1 MSCASCAARIQKKVS
16 RLDGVSDA
24 AVNFATGSAR
34 VTLDADICD
43 PDDVVRTI
51 DDLGYHAEVPHTGG
65 DNPHHGDHAHH
76 GDSADLRQR
85 LLVAVPLTVVVV
97 VLGMVPGLH
106 SLHWAPLVGLVLATP
121 VVWWCGWPIH
131 QMTIRGLRHR
141 SVGMDTLVT
150 LGSGVAWLWSVYQVA
165 VGGMEVYAEVSAV
178 VITFVLLGRWLEAR
192 ATDTSVDALAALSE
206 LQVDTVR
213 RVDADGS
220 EADVPLSQLVVG
232 DRFVVRPGSRV
243 ATDGVVTDG
252 GSALD
257 LSLVTGES
265 VPVEVTVGDSVVG
278 GAVNGSGRLIVT
290 ATAVG
295 ADTVLARIGDLIKA
309 AQHTKAPIER
319 LVDRIAGVFVPI
331 VLALSLLTLVGWL
344 VAGAGPS
351 FAISAAVA
359 VLVIAC
365 PCALGL
371 ATPTALVAGSGRG
384 AQLGVL
390 IRGPQVLEAAQR
402 IDTVLLDKTGTVTTG
417 EITVESVSGGTDEER
432 RWVGSVEAASEH
444 PIARAIA
451 TQFEGGPA
459 VVGFVAEAGVGAS
472 GEVAGHQVH
481 VGKAG
486 DLVDD
491 QLAAA
496 ITQAETR
503 GLTPVVATIDGRPA
517 IVVTVG
523 DTVKPTSAVAIQE
536 LRDLGLVPV
545 LLTGDRAATAQAVAA
560 TAGISD
566 VISDVSPEGK
576 VVAVRDRQAAGHR
589 VAMVGDGIN
598 DAAALAQ
605 ADLGIAMGTGT
616 DAAREAADITIVNSD
631 LRSVA
636 VAIALAR
643 RTWRTIKQNLWWA
656 FGYNVAAI
664 PLAMS
669 GRLSPMIAGAAM
681 AFSSVLVVSNSL
693 RLRAFKPA
701 NVESHRV
708 EAPRSSQPV

>member
-1 MSCASCAARIQKKVS
+1 MSHVELDIQGMTCASCAARIQKKVS
-16 RLDGVSDA
+16 RLDGVSEA
-24 AVNFATGSAR
+24 AVNYATGTAR
-34 VTLDADICD
+34 VTMDSEACD
-43 PDDVVRTI
+43 TQDVLRTI
-51 DDLGYHAEVPHTGG
+51 DGLGYHATVPEPGG
-65 DNPHHGDHAHH
+65 DHSHHG
-76 GDSADLRQR
+76 GSADLRLR
-85 LLVAVPLTVVVV
+85 LTIAVPLTIAV
-97 VLGMVPGLH
+97 VLLGMIPALH
-106 SLHWAPLVGLVLATP
+106 TLSWAPLVGLLLATP

-150 LGSGVAWLWSVYQVA
+150 LGSGVAWLWSVYQVI

-178 VITFVLLGRWLEAR
+178 VVTFVLLGRWLEAR

-206 LQVDTVR
+206 LQVDSVR
-213 RVDADGS
+213 RIGAD
-220 EADVPLSQLVVG
+220 DVETEIPLSRLVVG
-232 DRFVVRPGSRV
+232 DRFVVRPGGRV
-243 ATDGVVTDG
+243 ATDGVVADG

-265 VPVEVTVGDSVVG
+265 VPVEVTPGDSVVG
-278 GAVNGSGRLIVT
+278 GAVNGSGRLVVT

-295 ADTVLARIGDLIKA
+295 ADTVLARIGDLIKQ
-309 AQHTKAPIER
+309 AQHSKAPIER
-319 LVDRIAGVFVPI
+319 LVDRIAGIFVPV

-344 VAGAGPS
+344 IAGADPS

-384 AQLGVL
+384 AQLGIL

-417 EITVESVSGGTDEER
+417 EITVESVVGGTDEQR
-432 RWVGSVEAASEH
+432 SWVGSVEAASEH
-444 PIARAIA
+444 PIARAVA
-451 TQFEGGPA
+451 GRFGGGPA
-459 VVGFVAEAGVGAS
+459 VTGFAAEAGIGAS
-472 GEVAGHQVH
+472 GDVAGHRIH
-481 VGKAG
+481 VGKAN
-486 DLVDD
+486 
-491 QLAAA
+491 AAVGEPFDTA
-496 ITQAETR
+496 ISDAEQR
-503 GLTPVVATIDGRPA
+503 GLTPVIATVDGQPTV
-517 IVVTVG
+517 VVTVG
-523 DTVKPTSAVAIQE
+523 DSVKPTSAAAIGE
-536 LRDLGLVPV
+536 LRALGLVPV
-545 LLTGDRAATAQAVAA
+545 LLTGDRPTTAQAVA
-560 TAGISD
+560 TEAGITD
-566 VISDVSPEGK
+566 VIADVSPEGK
-576 VVAVRDRQAAGHR
+576 VAAVRQRQEAGHR

-636 VAIALAR
+636 LAIALAR

-656 FGYNVAAI
+656 FGYNVAAL

-681 AFSSVLVVSNSL
+681 AFSSVLVVTNSL
-693 RLRAFKPA
+693 RLRAF
-701 NVESHRV
+701 R
-708 EAPRSSQPV
+708 R